1 MKQTLDAYLHKL
13 TGLDDDKVDQLVE
26 EAKALIGD
34 RPWIPN
40 PGPQTEAFYSDADL
54 LLYGGQGGGGKTDL
68 IAGLALTEHSRS
80 LLLRP
85 QYTDLGALIER
96 VVAISGSRKGLNSA
110 PPAQY
115 KYDDRVIDFGAA
127 ASLDRAE
134 TWQGNPHDLI
144 AFDEACQFLEPVV
157 RFLMG
162 WNRAADK
169 ELGGT
174 SRQRVRTVMASNPP
188 ISASGDWVIGM
199 FRPWLDITHTNPA
212 EHGELRWFITDPD
225 GKDLEVDGPD
235 DIKTFDHVDY
245 IPRSRTFIPAALSD
259 NPFLVDT
266 GYQATLD
273 AMPEPLRS
281 AIRDG
286 NFMAAR
292 EDDDWQVIPTT
303 WVLAANERWHNG
315 KDNKPLSA
323 IGLDVARGGR
333 DDTVFAPRHG
343 NWFDELTVVPGR
355 DTPDGPSVAVL
366 AAGMLREDAIVAVD
380 TIGIGA
386 DAETAL
392 KNAGLPYE
400 AMNGA
405 EKATGHTR
413 DGNFAFYNH
422 RSEMWWRMR
431 EALDPD
437 YGLEVALPPDPK
449 LQADLTAPTYSV
461 RPGQPPKIYVEGK
474 QDIIKR
480 LGRSP
485 DRGDAVV
492 YAWNGGSLDAGPRAR
507 LRSRTAVGA
516 TPKPEMDYDELRYG

>member
-1 MKQTLDAYLHKL
+1 MLQTLDAYIDRLA
-13 TGLDDDKVDQLVE
+13 GLGEEEKDRLFE
-26 EAKALIGD
+26 EAKQIIGSD
-34 RPWIPN
+34 IWIPN
-40 PGPQTEAFYSDADL
+40 PGPQTGAYYSEADL

-68 IAGLALTEHSRS
+68 IAGLALTQHKRS

-96 VVAISGSRKGLNSA
+96 VVAIAGTRKGLNSA
-110 PPAQY
+110 PPAQF
-115 KYDDRVIDFGAA
+115 KTDDRVVDFGAA
-127 ASLDRAE
+127 ATMDRAE

-144 AFDEACQFLEPVV
+144 AFDEACQFQESVV

-162 WNRAADK
+162 WNRAADTQ
-169 ELGGT
+169 LGGD

-188 ISASGDWVIGM
+188 ISAEGEWVVGM
-199 FRPWLDITHTNPA
+199 FRPWLDITHADPA
-212 EHGELRWFITDPD
+212 EHGELRWFIVDPD
-225 GKDLEVDGPD
+225 GRDLEVEGPD
-235 DIKTFDHVDY
+235 DVRTLDGTDY

-259 NPFLVDT
+259 NPFLAET

-292 EDDDWQVIPTT
+292 EDDEWQVIPTS
-303 WVLAANERWHNG
+303 WILEANSRWLEEGRH
-315 KDNKPLSA
+315 KHA
-323 IGLDVARGGR
+323 MTTIGLDVARGGR

-343 NWFDELTVVPGR
+343 IWFDRLTVVPGR
-355 DTPDGPSVAVL
+355 KTPDGPSVAVL
-366 AAGMLREDAIVAVD
+366 AAGMLRTGAVVGVD
-380 TIGIGA
+380 NIGIGA

-392 KNAGLPYE
+392 KNAGLPFE

-413 DGNFAFYNH
+413 DGAFAFVSR
-422 RSEMWWRMR
+422 RSEMWWRLR
-431 EALDPD
+431 EALDPE
-437 YGLEVALPPDPK
+437 YGRPIALPPDPA
-449 LQADLTAPTYSV
+449 LQADLTAPTYTV

-492 YAWNGGSLDAGPRAR
+492 YAWNCGELGDDRAFRPRQASSMPRPVTEYDA
-507 LRSRTAVGA
+507 
-516 TPKPEMDYDELRYG
+516 LRY